1 MTRQEFIEEI
11 RQLSIGD
18 RIALLE
24 EITRSLREDLE
35 ANGAGEAASAKEP
48 SETNI
53 QDERERKLAAVQRLR
68 GILKTSGKPPTDEE
82 LKEDYTNYLIEKY
95 S

>member
-11 RQLSIGD
+11 RQLSIAD

-35 ANGAGEAASAKEP
+35 ANGTGRATTIEETSEA
-48 SETNI
+48 NI
-53 QDERERKLAAVQRLR
+53 QNEHERKLAAVQRLR
-68 GILKTSGKPPTDEE
+68 GILKSSGKPPSDEE

>member
-11 RQLSIGD
+11 KQLSIGD

-24 EITRSLREDLE
+24 AITRSLREDLE
-35 ANGAGEAASAKEP
+35 ANGAGGATSVEKP
-48 SETNI
+48 SEANI

-68 GILKTSGKPPTDEE
+68 GILKTSEKPPSDEE

>member
-24 EITRSLREDLE
+24 EITRGVREDLE
-35 ANGAGEAASAKEP
+35 KNDVGVETSVGEIP
-48 SETNI
+48 GVNV
-53 QDERERKLAAVQRLR
+53 QDERERKLAAVKRLR
-68 GILKTSGKPPTDEE
+68 GIFKTSEKPPSDEE